1 MSKIKEIRAEIR
13 LIQIRRQEI
22 VAELDQSKYLKEY
35 IALMRREV
43 EALNEI
49 QKEQMREAIITYA
62 WEDNRALEKLKKEVF
77 RDESCQ

>member
-22 VAELDQSKYLKEY
+22 EAELHPSKYLKEY

-62 WEDNRALEKLKKEVF
+62 REDNRALEKLKQEVL
-77 RDESCQ
+77 RK